1 MASAH
6 ETVTVGVDPAAQ
18 CGQLMEHWIRRHWFE
33 LSALVLLGLNW
44 WFVVKVL
51 NVLRAVQDS
60 LILLARW
67 LDIARNDI
75 DQQPGARTD
84 AGKH

>member
-1 MASAH
+1 
-6 ETVTVGVDPAAQ
+6 
-18 CGQLMEHWIRRHWFE
+18 MEHWIRLHWFE
-33 LSALVLLGLNW
+33 LSALVLLALNL
-44 WFVVKVL
+44 WFVTKVL

-67 LDIARNDI
+67 LDIARTDI
-75 DQQPGARTD
+75 DRQPGAGTQN